1 MTLAVMSRASLG
13 HTGRPLAASVPTQAC
28 YALVVLAAIV
38 RIAAVLVPAWSSGLI
53 YLAAAC
59 WCLSFIGFAL
69 SYAPAFLTIR
79 LDERAPQASMPSR
92 H

>member
-1 MTLAVMSRASLG
+1 MSRVSLG
-13 HTGRPLAASVPTQAC
+13 HTGRPLLASAPTQAC
-28 YALVVLAAIV
+28 YALVVVAALV
-38 RIAAVLVPAWSSGLI
+38 RIAAVLVPGWSSGLI

-59 WCLSFIGFAL
+59 WSLSFIGFAL
-69 SYAPAFLTIR
+69 SYTPAFLSVR